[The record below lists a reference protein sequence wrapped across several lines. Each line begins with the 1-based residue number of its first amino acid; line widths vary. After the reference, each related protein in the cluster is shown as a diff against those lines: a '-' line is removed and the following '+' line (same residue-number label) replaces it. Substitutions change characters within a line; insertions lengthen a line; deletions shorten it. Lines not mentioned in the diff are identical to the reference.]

1 MLNRCRVSE
10 DELAHDLSYVIGG
23 MDTEVLTDREK
34 LYRAC
39 YEDKGKADDIQDH
52 MLGFE
57 GLKLDDLRD
66 VMLAGND
73 FELLKHA
80 RVLKD
85 RLNRLAFDV
94 IDN

>member
-10 DELAHDLSYVIGG
+10 DELAYELSQVIGG
-23 MDTEVLTDREK
+23 MDMEVLTDKEK

-39 YEDKGKADDIQDH
+39 YENKDKAYDIQDH
-52 MLGFE
+52 MLGFN
-57 GLKLDDLRD
+57 GLKLDDLRAL
-66 VMLAGND
+66 MLSNND

-80 RVLKD
+80 RILKD